1 MPGNKY
7 LKIGTTGF
15 TTEEASINSSSGAG
29 DANKLISADA
39 TGKLDSTLLPAGL
52 GADSA
57 TLTAGEALSAGNLVY
72 ISAAGTVLKAD
83 ANAVA
88 KAAVGFVLASVANAA
103 TGTVYFEG
111 SITGLTGLT
120 PGATYFLSG
129 AATGAITTTIP
140 TAAGSIV
147 QQVGVAT
154 SATTL
159 TFEAGEPIVRA

>member
-1 MPGNKY
+1 M
-7 LKIGTTGF
+7 
-15 TTEEASINSSSGAG
+15 
-29 DANKLISADA
+29 
-39 TGKLDSTLLPAGL
+39 
-52 GADSA
+52 
-57 TLTAGEALSAGNLVY
+57 Y